1 MAYHRKAPGTLL
13 YDSWFMVFEVMDD
26 ADVGKFVKAIGNHI
40 KGRPVEL
47 PAHLVNTAEEMFA
60 QIDID
65 RKAYDDK
72 CEKMRANGKQ
82 NKPNGEQMSD
92 NCQPNGEQL
101 QGNSKSNSKSNS
113 NSLSND
119 KERDKGK
126 SERFTPPTLE
136 ECRAYW
142 KERGFYS
149 DPDEF
154 FYFYDGKGWKVGK
167 DKMQK
172 WHSSAAL
179 WEKRKLEEH
188 PEIKT
193 KKNLDDYDFSYLEEE
208 GII

>member
-1 MAYHRKAPGTLL
+1 MRQKKPQIILYEAWSLVFDVLPDEKAGQLIKAIFAHVKGEQVEPIAGLERVM
-13 YDSWFMVFEVMDD
+13 SEVFETIDEDMKQYEKKCIQMRENINKRYSNEEQKNNNCTTSVY
-26 ADVGKFVKAIGNHI
+26 KSEGNNNN
-40 KGRPVEL
+40 KNNNKNKEQ
-47 PAHLVNTAEEMFA
+47 E
-60 QIDID
+60 Q
-65 RKAYDDK
+65 
-72 CEKMRANGKQ
+72 KQ
-82 NKPNGEQMSD
+82 
-92 NCQPNGEQL
+92 
-101 QGNSKSNSKSNS
+101 
-113 NSLSND
+113 
-119 KERDKGK
+119 ERDKGK